1 MEQVGSEDRCHEFC
15 FDLVKCEIFIRYPS
29 GYVK

>member
-1 MEQVGSEDRCHEFC
+1 MEQVGSEGRRHKFC

-29 GYVK
+29 RDVE

>member
-15 FDLVKCEIFIRYPS
+15 FGLVKCEIFITYPS